1 MEFNLLKEAIVVSIS
16 SNISDKLEFFNCDDK
31 HINKFFKKKAMDFSS
46 QFLSRSFCF
55 INKENLDDVVCAYCL
70 SNDSVNLTGL
80 PLEIK
85 KRFQNKF
92 PQGKGLTSYP
102 AIKIGRLGVQKKY
115 SDGGA
120 HVGSQLLDYIKFK
133 CLEYGVNSACRYL
146 VVDSY
151 NKDENLNFYKRNG
164 FEFLMEE
171 DDEKRVNGLGMKE
184 KLETRFMVFDL
195 QKYYLQQIKESEAQ
209 SLQQKA

>member
-1 MEFNLLKEAIVVSIS
+1 MEYNLLKQAVLVDVSPDIS
-16 SNISDKLEFFNCDDK
+16 EMLKNFDCDDK

-55 INKENLDDVVCAYCL
+55 VNKENLDEVVCAYCL
-70 SNDSVNLTGL
+70 SNDSVNLLGL
-80 PLEIK
+80 PSEIK
-85 KRFQNKF
+85 KRFQAKF
-92 PQGKGLTSYP
+92 PQGKGLASYP

-120 HVGSQLLDYIKFK
+120 HVGTQLLDYIKFK

-151 NKDENLNFYKRNG
+151 NKEQNLNFYKSNG

-171 DDEKRVNGLGMKE
+171 DDEKRINRKE
-184 KLETRFMVFDL
+184 PNEPLDTRFMVFDL
-195 QKYYLQQIKESEAQ
+195 QKFYLKMQKESEAQ
-209 SLQQKA
+209 NPQ

>member
-1 MEFNLLKEAIVVSIS
+1 MEFNLLNQAVVVSIS
-16 SNISDKLEFFNCDDK
+16 SEISDELDQFNCDDK
-31 HINKFFKKKAMDFSS
+31 HINKFFKKKAMDYSS

-55 INKENLDDVVCAYCL
+55 INKCNLDEVICAYCL

-80 PLEIK
+80 PLKIK
-85 KRFQNKF
+85 KKFQNKF
-92 PQGKGLTSYP
+92 PRGKGLTSYP
-102 AIKIGRLGVQKKY
+102 AIKIGRLGVRKNY

-120 HVGSQLLDYIKFK
+120 HIGTQLLDYIKYK

-151 NKDENLNFYKRNG
+151 NKDKILDFYKSNG
-164 FEFLMEE
+164 FDFLMDEE
-171 DDEKRVNGLGMKE
+171 DEKRINGLDSRD

-195 QKYYLQQIKESEAQ
+195 QKYYLERKKESEDCE
-209 SLQQKA
+209 